1 MIRNRKPIST
11 VFDFGHQHGIPQ
23 SNQQIMSRRA
33 LALAELGG
41 VEETKQEDD
50 ENGIPFSPLSVPHRQ
65 SSSLIPPDASTEKPA
80 EAQDETLSERLH
92 SLARAVLC
100 SCGQALSFL
109 GDGCRW
115 NTERGGPVGPGRP
128 PESVHGARPHL
139 SITNE
144 LRELAAKEGRVF
156 GGGMRR
162 ADIPRFLGEDAVYSF
177 EDDNISAIS
186 QNTLEE
192 LSKHGI
198 SYPIRRKIS
207 SADSDAAAA
216 GPPSPTRT
224 FSASSGSDDRKTEAR

>member
-1 MIRNRKPIST
+1 
-11 VFDFGHQHGIPQ
+11 
-23 SNQQIMSRRA
+23 MSRRA
-33 LALAELGG
+33 LTSLGELGG

-50 ENGIPFSPLSVPHRQ
+50 GNDLPPFSPLSVPHRQ
-65 SSSLIPPDASTEKPA
+65 SSIIPPDASNEKPA
-80 EAQDETLSERLH
+80 ERHDESISERLH
-92 SLARAVLC
+92 SLAKSVLC
-100 SCGQALSFL
+100 SCGQALSFV

-115 NTERGGPVGPGRP
+115 PAEKGPVVPGRP
-128 PESVHGARPHL
+128 PESLHGAGRPHL

-144 LRELAAKEGRVF
+144 LRALAAKEGRVF

-198 SYPIRRKIS
+198 KYPIRRKIS
-207 SADSDAAAA
+207 SVDSEEAAAA
-216 GPPSPTRT
+216 EPPSPTRT